1 MAFDS
6 TFSLA
11 YDRRP
16 MSFLQSALNSTA
28 NQHRP
33 AAPSFQNLMHDLQEL
48 RLDWQTTSSTSPLRL
63 VEPATL
69 DHYINAAENIE
80 QRAVEAI
87 GTPQQATSIPSRIEQ
102 LFFNLHISYFKA
114 HIYRFSALSFSVPE
128 PSRLKAFELMK
139 ENLRGVVQAF
149 MTLKQLSAVPNV
161 AWDVQQATMTSAL
174 LLAGIERALETAE
187 SQDLLEKL
195 ARMLPHCSCGV
206 TEVETEKM
214 MEASYCHGLEA
225 LKFILNGTRQR
236 LSTSPT
242 DL

>member
-1 MAFDS
+1 
-6 TFSLA
+6 
-11 YDRRP
+11 
-16 MSFLQSALNSTA
+16 MSVLQTA
-28 NQHRP
+28 PNTTADDHQLT
-33 AAPSFQNLMHDLQEL
+33 APSFHDLMHGLQEL

-63 VEPATL
+63 LEPGTL
-69 DHYINAAENIE
+69 DYYINAAENIE
-80 QRAVEAI
+80 QRATEVI

-102 LFFNLHISYFKA
+102 LFFNLHMSYFKA
-114 HIYRFSALSFSVPE
+114 QIYRFSALSSSVLKA
-128 PSRLKAFELMK
+128 SRLKSFTLMK
-139 ENLRGVVQAF
+139 EDLRGVVQAF

-195 ARMLPHCSCGV
+195 ARTLPHCSCGV

-225 LKFILNGTRQR
+225 LKFILNGKRQR
-236 LSTSPT
+236 FSTSLT
-242 DL
+242 SI